1 MYNTILNK
9 AQGVAKFLDGG
20 KTPHIKRND
29 PMVIVILIVG
39 LYSMLSMSLWIWNNT
54 LTKYIT
60 IVNPIDYQTNNNLL
74 DHFHNL
80 WDMFLLQSLLHT
92 LYL

>member
-9 AQGVAKFLDGG
+9 AQGVVKFLDGG
-20 KTPHIKRND
+20 KTHHIKRND
-29 PMVIVILIVG
+29 PMVIVVLIVG
-39 LYSMLSMSLWIWNNT
+39 LYSMLSLSLWIWNNT

-60 IVNPIDYQTNNNLL
+60 IVKPIDYQTNNNLL
-74 DHFHNL
+74 DHLYNL